1 VCLQVDRVVEHLE
14 DLLVL
19 DVAHRA
25 QQHRH
30 RQFALAV
37 DADEDFPF
45 FVDFELQPGAAG
57 RHQVGDEDLFFG
69 VLGRHHVGAGR
80 AHELGDDDALGAVDD
95 EGAAV
100 GHPREVAHE
109 DGLLADLAGLLVL
122 EGDGRGQRPRVGH
135 VLLAALLDRVRRV
148 LELELAEDDREV
160 PRVVLDRGYVVDR
173 LSQPARLGIRQLFE
187 GATLDIDQ
195 VGDFEGVL

>member
-1 VCLQVDRVVEHLE
+1 MAHVDRVVEHVQE
-14 DLLVL
+14 LLVL

-25 QQHRH
+25 QQDRH

-37 DADEDFPF
+37 DADEDFAF

-57 RHQVGDEDLFFG
+57 RHQVGDEDLL
-69 VLGRHHVGAGR
+69 LGILRRHHVGAGR
-80 AHELGDDDALGAVDD
+80 ADELGDDDALGAVDD
-95 EGAAV
+95 EGAAI

-135 VLLAALLDRVRRV
+135 VLLAALLDRVG
-148 LELELAEDDREV
+148 AA
-160 PRVVLDRGYVVDR
+160 PR
-173 LSQPARLGIRQLFE
+173 
-187 GATLDIDQ
+187 T
-195 VGDFEGVL
+195 